1 MEIALQITL
10 LVVGFIL
17 LIKGADWLVSGAS
30 SVASHFKVSKQ
41 LIGLTIVA
49 FGTGA
54 PELAVSISSLIN
66 GNTDMLLGN
75 VMGSNIINILL
86 LIGLAAVIHPI
97 GIKKS
102 TISKELPLLLLIS
115 TAMVVLFLD
124 MGIAGA
130 DANIFSRGDAIIC
143 VLLFAIFVYYILN
156 MVKQNRKD
164 KKAIG
169 KPQYKL
175 GLSFLFVFL
184 GLAGV
189 IGGSQLV
196 VNSASA
202 LAAMIGISDRIIAL
216 TVVAFGTS
224 LPELVT
230 TVTAAR
236 RHENEL
242 LVGNIIGSNIFN
254 ICIVLGLP
262 VAIFG
267 TITPG
272 SFELIDIVMMIGSS
286 LILWMVAKRGED
298 GKGGTIRRSEG
309 FLMLVIFAIYYSYII
324 YGALA

>member
-1 MEIALQITL
+1 MESVIQIIL
-10 LVVGFIL
+10 LIVGFVL
-17 LIKGADWLVSGAS
+17 LIKGADWLVSGSS

-54 PELAVSISSLIN
+54 PELAVSISALIS

-86 LIGLAAVIHPI
+86 LIGIAAVIRPI
-97 GIKKS
+97 HIKKS

-124 MGIAGA
+124 TGIAGA

-143 VLLFAIFVYYILN
+143 VLLFAVFVYYILN

-169 KPQYKL
+169 RPQYKL
-175 GLSFLFVFL
+175 GKSFVFVVL
-184 GLAGV
+184 GLVGV
-189 IGGSQLV
+189 VAGSQLI
-196 VNSASA
+196 VNSAST
-202 LAAMIGISDRIIAL
+202 LAAMIGVSDRIIAL

-230 TVTAAR
+230 TITAAR
-236 RHENEL
+236 KNENEL
-242 LVGNIIGSNIFN
+242 LVGNVVGSNIFN

-272 SFELIDIVMMIGSS
+272 SFEMLDIIMMIGSS
-286 LILWMVAKRGED
+286 IILWMVAKRGEN
-298 GKGGTIRRSEG
+298 GEGGIIKRTEG
-309 FLMLVIFAIYYSYII
+309 LLMLTIFLIYYSYII